1 MDANSAL
8 QFGDAGSA
16 ALNGSSF
23 SGNLASA
30 RQRYQTDLDAQ
41 QKDMQPTIDQYR
53 QTASQPLP
61 AVPEPKKA
69 APAPDQQQFQKD
81 SQGWMTAITALSA
94 LVGSRGRARGTGA
107 LKAFAAGMNGI
118 QKGNQQ
124 AFEDSYKTWRANT
137 DAMMDENKQEMEKY
151 NAILNNRDLTEQEA
165 FNEIKMVGFEHENKL
180 MMDAKDFEQAAA
192 IYESQVKAQASA
204 TAYVDKMAAKKEEMD
219 KQQDEKDAKQAEILA
234 KFPSMKDTDVV
245 PGTVLT
251 KAAINQKVEI
261 LKQTGNNYPAAGI
274 SMRTMNN
281 PIREIVDAVKAEKYP
296 TQDVVKARANV
307 AEANSEGQ
315 AIGRRAGTTEVGV
328 GEFDQLIEPTRAS
341 LRKLDMGKYKDLNAF
356 IAAFDEHTNDP
367 DYIEAYNNIQEL
379 QNAYTSVLTRG
390 GVRSDAAQGLSE
402 KTINTLFGAEGS
414 DRALDTMAANTKRIM
429 AGIDNAKAGAVGKSA
444 PGSAAPSGVD
454 PELWKH
460 ATPEEK
466 ALWQTPSQ

>member
-41 QKDMQPTIDQYR
+41 QKDMQPAIEQYR

-192 IYESQVKAQASA
+192 IYESAVKAHFGAQTYIDKMDAKAKEQIAQQEKAKQEQDKRYEEWKQTPRANLIADAVAKGLPPSYYIKGRGKEGEEQLQFAQDYAMEKHPDLDLAAATEDYKAASSALRSFGNGRQADTVRSFNVAYSHADILNDLA
-204 TAYVDKMAAKKEEMD
+204 TALGNGDVQLINAAKQRFEQE
-219 KQQDEKDAKQAEILA
+219 
-234 KFPSMKDTDVV
+234 F
-245 PGTVLT
+245 
-251 KAAINQKVEI
+251 
-261 LKQTGNNYPAAGI
+261 GNPAP
-274 SMRTMNN
+274 TNF
-281 PIREIVDAVKAEKYP
+281 DAVKGIFADE
-296 TQDVVKARANV
+296 VNKAAVGGAGALGDREQLRAN
-307 AEANSEGQ
+307 
-315 AIGRRAGTTEVGV
+315 IGR
-328 GEFDQLIEPTRAS
+328 S
-341 LRKLDMGKYKDLNAF
+341 
-356 IAAFDEHTNDP
+356 
-367 DYIEAYNNIQEL
+367 
-379 QNAYTSVLTRG
+379 TSPEQI
-390 GVRSDAAQGLSE
+390 S
-402 KTINTLFGAEGS
+402 
-414 DRALDTMAANTKRIM
+414 
-429 AGIDNAKAGAVGKSA
+429 GAVNVYKNLIVGQMQGMKLQYEQATGRKDFDRFLLPEVDADLKNKTASHA
-444 PGSAAPSGVD
+444 GGGNVAAPSGGDGWSISPV
-454 PELWKH
+454 E
-460 ATPEEK
+460 
-466 ALWQTPSQ
+466 